1 MNDFE
6 VFFALQVFASEILR
20 GVAQQRVRDWAPGV
34 GRVNGSQLDRPS
46 RHFEG
51 KALQKERKEVKLKRR
66 LEESALK
73 FTLKFTLK

>member
-20 GVAQQRVRDWAPGV
+20 GVAQQRVRDWPPGV

-51 KALQKERKEVKLKRR
+51 KALQEERKEVKLKEKTRGKC
-66 LEESALK
+66 LK
-73 FTLKFTLK
+73 VYFKVV